1 MNTFSQTDSQKLDRI
16 LYILENDPTTNRKG
30 LVEQVA
36 NMQNDVHSLLDW
48 KKEITIK
55 AGIFGFIG
63 GIVMTIAAW
72 FLDFFVTKK

>member
-1 MNTFSQTDSQKLDRI
+1 MSTSSQTDSQKLDRI
-16 LYILENDPTTNRKG
+16 LSILENDPRINKKG
-30 LVEQVA
+30 LVEQVQD
-36 NMQNDVHSLLDW
+36 MQKDIHSLLDW

-63 GIVMTIAAW
+63 GIVMTVAAW